1 MSVQQPF
8 FPAYGTGKVIT
19 TSATATQN
27 LTVPADSKQLCLT
40 ATGNACYVRLTTS
53 DDTSAATTADFL
65 VPVSTPRTISKGPE
79 QTRISVISPGG
90 AGTLHFIGGEG
101 STAM

>member
-8 FPAYGTGKVIT
+8 FPAFGTGVVIT
-19 TSATATQN
+19 TSASATAN
-27 LTVPADSKQLCLT
+27 NNVPADAKQLCLT
-40 ATGNACYVRLTTS
+40 ATGNACYIRLTIGG
-53 DDTSAATTADFL
+53 DTTAATTADFL

-101 STAM
+101 ATAM